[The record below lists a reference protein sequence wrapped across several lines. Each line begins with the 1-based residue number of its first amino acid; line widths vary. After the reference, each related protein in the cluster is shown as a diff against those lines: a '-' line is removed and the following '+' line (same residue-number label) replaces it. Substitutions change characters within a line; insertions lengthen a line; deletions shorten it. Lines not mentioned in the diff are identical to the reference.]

1 MKKFKIGLFFIL
13 FVPVISIAQSG
24 KIGLN
29 VGDIAPE
36 ISLKNPN
43 DSTISLSS
51 LRGKM
56 VLIDF
61 WASWCGPCRG
71 ENPNVVKTY
80 NTYKDSTFKNGSS
93 FTVYSVSLERPTGKG
108 AWMMAIKT
116 DGLVWPYHVS
126 DLKFWQSTAAK
137 TYQINS
143 IPASFLIDGNGVII
157 GKNLRGELLPNMLSA
172 LVKPKASKNIP
183 GKTLPPKKN
192 KPQKV
197 KQTSDLLD
205 EKRKALINS
214 SC

>member
-1 MKKFKIGLFFIL
+1 MKKYKVALLSLLVFPLFSL
-13 FVPVISIAQSG
+13 AQSG
-24 KIGLN
+24 NVGLN
-29 VGDIAPE
+29 IGDIAPE

-43 DSTISLSS
+43 DSVISLSS

-80 NTYKDSTFKNGSS
+80 NTYKDSAFKNGSS
-93 FTVYSVSLERPTGKG
+93 FTVYSVSLERPNGKD
-108 AWMMAIKT
+108 AWLGAIKK

-137 TYQINS
+137 TYMINS

-157 GKNLRGELLPNMLSA
+157 GKNLRGELLPNMLSS
-172 LVKPKASKNIP
+172 LVKPKAPKPTP
-183 GKTLPPKKN
+183 GKTLPPKKQGS
-192 KPQKV
+192 KKV
-197 KQTSDLLD
+197 KQTADMLD
-205 EKRKALINS
+205 EKRRSLVNS
-214 SC
+214 YC